1 MNAAEI
7 AETLRNGNIAQAR
20 AYILGWD
27 EDVRD
32 NADAYATCVF
42 LLDVVS
48 ELAMLAPDYPDY
60 QWALG
65 KVRRCLEGGS

>member
-7 AETLRNGNIAQAR
+7 AEALHNGDIAQAR
-20 AYILGWD
+20 YGILYDSDTDGTF
-27 EDVRD
+27 EY
-32 NADAYATCVF
+32 DAATMA
-42 LLDVVS
+42 LDVVS

-65 KVRRCLEGGS
+65 KVRRCLEGAS